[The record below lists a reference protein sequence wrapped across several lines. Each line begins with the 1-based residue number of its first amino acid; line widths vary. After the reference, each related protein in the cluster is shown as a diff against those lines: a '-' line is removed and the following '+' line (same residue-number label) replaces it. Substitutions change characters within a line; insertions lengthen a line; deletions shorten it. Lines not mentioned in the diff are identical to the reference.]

1 MGGPALPTPSSAPH
15 AMNQD
20 QWRVEFCLCGWISVR
35 RQTSDE
41 LFHFDF
47 LVNLAKNGK
56 PLLLPLHLTLSGFIV
71 GERKER
77 GKLE

>member
-1 MGGPALPTPSSAPH
+1 
-15 AMNQD
+15 MNQN
-20 QWRVEFCLCGWISVR
+20 QWLFEFCLRRQISFR
-35 RQTSDE
+35 QQTSDE
-41 LFHFDF
+41 VFHFDF

-56 PLLLPLHLTLSGFIV
+56 PLLLPLHRTLSGFIV

>member
-1 MGGPALPTPSSAPH
+1 
-15 AMNQD
+15 
-20 QWRVEFCLCGWISVR
+20 
-35 RQTSDE
+35 
-41 LFHFDF
+41 
-47 LVNLAKNGK
+47 VNLAKNGK